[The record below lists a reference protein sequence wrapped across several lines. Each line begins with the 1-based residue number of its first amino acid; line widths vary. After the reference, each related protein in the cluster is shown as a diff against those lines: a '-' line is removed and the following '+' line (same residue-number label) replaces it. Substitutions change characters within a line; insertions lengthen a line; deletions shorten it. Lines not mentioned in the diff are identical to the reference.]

1 MTTLVLSLS
10 GGSVNASPN
19 GSLGGERSS
28 TTITT
33 DILQNILDNITRNEA
48 LVGRTEYRCIY
59 VYNSS
64 GTETSVTIEST
75 GHPTLTNIAIG
86 LDPAGKGN
94 GTTNGVAT
102 IIASE
107 SIVPT
112 GVKFFGVESDGSYA
126 GKLILPIGVLKAGE
140 SVAVWLKRQTE
151 TGPQSTIT
159 FNLVLQYNQNIT
171 AGHSVDDGGAIGEII
186 DVDVV
191 PTGGYVIGTAR
202 VGFSD
207 LG

>member
-10 GGSVNASPN
+10 GGAANTSPN

-28 TTITT
+28 TVVTS
-33 DILQNILDNITRNEA
+33 DILQNIFDNITRNEA
-48 LVGRTEYRCIY
+48 LLGRTEFRCIY

-64 GTETSVTIEST
+64 GTETSVTVELT

-86 LDPAGKGN
+86 LDPVGKGN

-102 IIASE
+102 IITSE

-126 GKLILPIGVLKAGE
+126 GKLVLPIGVLKAGE

-171 AGHSVDDGGAIGEII
+171 TGHSVEDGSAIGEII
-186 DVDVV
+186 DVDSQQ
-191 PTGGYVIGTAR
+191 TGTFKIGLAR
-202 VGFSD
+202 AGFSD
-207 LG
+207 VG

>member
-1 MTTLVLSLS
+1 MTTLVISLS
-10 GGSVNASPN
+10 GGQFNASIN
-19 GSLGGERSS
+19 GALGGQRSD
-28 TTITT
+28 TTITS
-33 DILQNILDNITRNEA
+33 DIFQNFLDNITRNEA
-48 LVGRTEYRCIY
+48 LVGRTEYRCGY
-59 VYNSS
+59 VYNAS
-64 GTETSVTIEST
+64 GTETSVTIELT

-171 AGHSVDDGGAIGEII
+171 SSHIVDDGGAIGEII
-186 DVDVV
+186 DVDTQVKG
-191 PTGGYVIGTAR
+191 TFLIDTAR
-202 VGFSD
+202 VEFIE
-207 LG
+207 L